1 MSDAPYR
8 EHAEATN
15 VCPRCAEM
23 DARRDA
29 IMARLNQAATYLM
42 RFLLCMLM
50 VAHSCTATVALA
62 SVMGGA
68 VALFYGVLGV
78 AAMGGF
84 AAGVVSYDRPA
95 AVSWIIAWTRL
106 TAVSWA
112 VFVWSMN

>member
-1 MSDAPYR
+1 MNGTPYR
-8 EHAEATN
+8 EPSDTDR
-15 VCPRCAEM
+15 VCPRCAER